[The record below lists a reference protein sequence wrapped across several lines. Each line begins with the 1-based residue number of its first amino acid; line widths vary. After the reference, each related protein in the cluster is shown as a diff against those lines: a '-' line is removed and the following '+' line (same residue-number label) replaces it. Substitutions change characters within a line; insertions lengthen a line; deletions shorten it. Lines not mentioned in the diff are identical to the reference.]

1 LDPGT
6 ATTGYG
12 IIKETDTE
20 AFRHRKSGVIRTT
33 PEMSHSERLDAIY
46 SSVKTLV
53 ERFDPQVAVV
63 EEIYFN
69 KNVKTAIS
77 VSQARGAILLA
88 LNHSEPET
96 GDELFVEEMNPS
108 KVKKTLTGSGS
119 ANKHTMQQ
127 IVKQELGLG
136 KVPEPDDAADGLA
149 MAVSYSLKKRFR
161 ENLEEQ

>member
-1 LDPGT
+1 
-6 ATTGYG
+6 
-12 IIKETDTE
+12 
-20 AFRHRKSGVIRTT
+20 
-33 PEMSHSERLDAIY
+33 MSPSDRLDAIY
-46 SSVKTLV
+46 SSVLTLV

-77 VSQARGAILLA
+77 VSQARGVILLA
-88 LNHSEPET
+88 LNHSEPDTE
-96 GDELFVEEMNPS
+96 DELVVEEMNPS
-108 KVKKTLTGSGS
+108 TVKKTLTGSGS
-119 ANKHTMQQ
+119 ADKQTMQQ

-136 KVPEPDDAADGLA
+136 KIPEPDDAADGLA